1 MLKGSCLCG
10 AVTYEVDTSLEKA
23 THCHC
28 SMCRKAHGAAFA
40 TYTTVSKKSF
50 RFTTGEADVAA
61 YRSSPEVVRTFCRR
75 CGSNLQFLRDGR
87 DTLGLALGSLDSALG
102 ALPVDE
108 IFTEAQPS
116 WYQAPVRHG

>member
-40 TYTTVSKKSF
+40 TYTIVSKKSF

-61 YRSSPEVVRTFCRR
+61 YRSSPEVVRTFYRR

-87 DTLGLALGSLDSALG
+87 DTQGLALGSLDSALG